1 MNLINSLGQA
11 MNRTE
16 LLLRLTE
23 ALLAN
28 PQYQWDGRDVA
39 AVVEDAI
46 LMADRIEDDAA
57 SQDTAELDSLNLDS
71 LSEINPELQEQIERF
86 AVWVNSLKKDQGTVQ
101 SPWKLPGVF
110 FRSNPPT
117 P

>member
-1 MNLINSLGQA
+1 MINPLVQA

-28 PQYQWDGRDVA
+28 PKYEWRRHDVA

-46 LMADRIEDDAA
+46 RMADRIEDDAA

-71 LSEINPELQEQIERF
+71 LAEINPELQEQIERF
-86 AVWVNSLKKDQGTVQ
+86 AVWANSLKKDQGLVQ